1 MGQSLAMK
9 LPGYQVKK
17 GQYLAPA
24 FVHLI
29 FNLLL
34 VDKVQKRKF
43 KLLYVLMSVKKNQKE
58 NLLHFQ
64 CALCRHATAGWKA
77 VVVVSAECSPSDA
90 SGCYVRTRWQS
101 LPVDSNSQYAMSTF
115 LVSTFDTLPSGLETM
130 DSSIENCCKLL
141 NFSHRPRCH
150 HWRWSSTWNLSQLIQ
165 KLLFMHILVVK
176 LRGVQCGWSEQCL
189 QRILHVWMYTSIFVK

>member
-43 KLLYVLMSVKKNQKE
+43 KLLYVLMSVKKKQKKKPPAFSMCFVQARNGRME
-58 NLLHFQ
+58 
-64 CALCRHATAGWKA
+64 
-77 VVVVSAECSPSDA
+77 SSCS
-90 SGCYVRTRWQS
+90 C
-101 LPVDSNSQYAMSTF
+101 F
-115 LVSTFDTLPSGLETM
+115 
-130 DSSIENCCKLL
+130 C
-141 NFSHRPRCH
+141 
-150 HWRWSSTWNLSQLIQ
+150 
-165 KLLFMHILVVK
+165 
-176 LRGVQCGWSEQCL
+176 
-189 QRILHVWMYTSIFVK
+189 